1 MSWLSWLFGG
11 SKKTTIKI
19 DWLEIESRQ
28 KQIDAI
34 AAQNNQ
40 LAFKQAII
48 ELDKLIDSIMK
59 NLAAGA
65 TFADRLKALR
75 PKFPRG
81 AYDQLWKAHI
91 KRNEL
96 VHDNGSFVADW
107 ELSTYMRTYR
117 EVVSVLRGISLQ

>member
-11 SKKTTIKI
+11 TKMKAIKI

-28 KQIDAI
+28 RQIDAI
-34 AAQNNQ
+34 SAQNNQ
-40 LAFKQAII
+40 LAFKQTII
-48 ELDKLIDSIMK
+48 ESDKLIDSIMK
-59 NLAAGA
+59 ELAEGA

-75 PKFPRG
+75 DKFPRG
-81 AYDQLWKAHI
+81 LYDQLWKAHI

-107 ELSTYMRTYR
+107 ELSTHMRTYR
-117 EVVSVLRGISLQ
+117 EVVSALRGISLQ

>member
-1 MSWLSWLFGG
+1 MSWWSWLFGG
-11 SKKTTIKI
+11 SRKTTAKI

-28 KQIDAI
+28 RQIDAI
-34 AAQNNQ
+34 SAQNSQ

-48 ELDKLIDSIMK
+48 ESDKLIDSIMK
-59 NLAAGA
+59 SLITGA

-75 PKFPRG
+75 TKFSRG

>member
-1 MSWLSWLFGG
+1 MSWWSWLFGG
-11 SKKTTIKI
+11 GKKTTPRI

-28 KQIDAI
+28 RQIDAI
-34 AAQNNQ
+34 SAQNSQ

-48 ELDKLIDSIMK
+48 ESDKLIDSIMK
-59 NLAAGA
+59 SLVTGA

-75 PKFPRG
+75 PKFPHG